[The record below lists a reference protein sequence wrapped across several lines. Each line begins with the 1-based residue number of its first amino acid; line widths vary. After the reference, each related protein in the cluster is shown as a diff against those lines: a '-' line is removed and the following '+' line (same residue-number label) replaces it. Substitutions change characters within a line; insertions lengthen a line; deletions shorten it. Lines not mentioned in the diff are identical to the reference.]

1 MNNVAEIIKLKGNEV
16 FTISPNITVFD
27 ALKILAEKNIG
38 ALVVTKNE
46 KVVGIFSERDYAR
59 KIILKGKSSIVTT
72 VNELMST
79 DVLYVSQEDTI
90 DACMDLMSENHIR
103 HLPVIEDE
111 KLIAVIS
118 IGDVVKHIIKHQK
131 FQIRELEKYIKGGYR
146 L

>member
-1 MNNVAEIIKLKGNEV
+1 MNNVAEIIKLKGNDV

-27 ALKILAEKNIG
+27 ALKILSEKNIG
-38 ALVVTKNE
+38 ALIVTKND
-46 KVVGIFSERDYAR
+46 KIVGIFSERDYAR

-72 VNELMST
+72 VSELMTT
-79 DVLYVSQEDTI
+79 DVLYVSPADSI
-90 DACMDLMSENHIR
+90 DDCIDLMSDNHIR
-103 HLPVIEDE
+103 HLPVLEEE
-111 KLIAVIS
+111 KLVAIIS

>member
-1 MNNVAEIIKLKGNEV
+1 MNNVAEIIKLKGNGV
-16 FTISPNITVFD
+16 FTITPNITVFE

-38 ALVVTKNE
+38 ALVVTEQE

-59 KIILKGKSSIVTT
+59 KIILKGKSSIDTT
-72 VNELMST
+72 VSELMT
-79 DVLYVSQEDTI
+79 TNVLYVAPSDSI
-90 DACMDLMSENHIR
+90 DECMALMSENHIR
-103 HLPVIEDE
+103 HLPVIEEE
-111 KLIAVIS
+111 KLVAVIS

>member
-27 ALKILAEKNIG
+27 ALIILAEKNIG

-46 KVVGIFSERDYAR
+46 KVVGIFSE
-59 KIILKGKSSIVTT
+59 IILKGKSSIVTT
-72 VNELMST
+72 VNELMTT

-103 HLPVIEDE
+103 HLPVIENE
-111 KLIAVIS
+111 KLVAIIS

>member
-1 MNNVAEIIKLKGNEV
+1 MNDVKEILKVKGKEV
-16 FTISPNITVFD
+16 FTIQPDTTVFD

-38 ALVVTKNE
+38 ALVVSEKE

-59 KIILKGKSSIVTT
+59 KIILKGKSSIDTT
-72 VNELMST
+72 VSDLMT
-79 DVLYVSQEDTI
+79 KDVLYVSPNHSI
-90 DACMDLMSENHIR
+90 DECMTLMSENHIR
-103 HLPVIEDE
+103 HLPVIKDE
-111 KLIAVIS
+111 ELVGVIS

>member
-46 KVVGIFSERDYAR
+46 KIVGIFSERDYAR

-72 VNELMST
+72 VNELMT
-79 DVLYVSQEDTI
+79 NDVLYVSPADSI
-90 DACMDLMSENHIR
+90 DDCIDLMSKKHIR
-103 HLPVIEDE
+103 HLPVIENE
-111 KLIAVIS
+111 ELIAVIS

-131 FQIRELEKYIKGGYR
+131 FKIRELEKYIKGGYR

>member
-72 VNELMST
+72 VNELMTT
-79 DVLYVSQEDTI
+79 DVLYVSPAESI
-90 DACMDLMSENHIR
+90 DDCMDIMSDNHIR
-103 HLPVIEDE
+103 HLPVLEEE
-111 KLIAVIS
+111 KLVAVIS